1 MSSLHESNDIVADRY
16 RILSVLGSGGMGTT
30 YEAEDTHDGTRI
42 AMKVVSLRRVTDWK
56 VVELFDREARVL
68 ANLNHPNIPNYLA
81 RFQLDTDGDRRF
93 YLVQELAPGTS
104 LATLIERG
112 WKPTEKEVKRI
123 VRNVLEILQ
132 YLHDL
137 HPPVIHRDIK
147 PQNILRD
154 DNGSVYLVDFGA
166 VQDVYRNTLTR
177 GGTFV
182 GTLGYMA
189 HEQFRGEVCAASD
202 LYGLGATALFLLSG
216 KSPDWFPQK
225 RLKLQFRDRIRVSP
239 EFGDWLEKILEPSIE
254 DRFICAEEAID
265 ALDRTEQVS
274 VTLDIETID
283 FTNSFARRS
292 HQPFGLVSQ
301 ENSNYLAYVIPAS
314 PNLMWVALLYPLSL
328 VFAIIIGIY
337 PITLLTLA
345 IFFGVGAILAVGL
358 GTERWLIIDRE
369 RFLFLWRCWGI
380 TYYKKYG
387 NTSDIELVEVETLL
401 SSKSKKVAPR
411 KISMLC
417 IWEGVFLRR
426 FAYDFPREDL
436 EIMAQEIREF
446 LGIEPL

>member
-1 MSSLHESNDIVADRY
+1 MSSLHESNDIIADRY

-30 YEAEDTHDGTRI
+30 YEAEDTHDGTRV
-42 AMKVVSLRRVTDWK
+42 AMKVVSMRRVTDWK
-56 VVELFDREARVL
+56 VVELFDREAKVL

-93 YLVQELAPGTS
+93 YLIQELAPGTS

-123 VRNVLEILQ
+123 VRKVLEILQ

-147 PQNILRD
+147 PQNIVRD
-154 DNGSVYLVDFGA
+154 DNGTVYLVDFGA

-189 HEQFRGEVCAASD
+189 HEQFRGEVCGASD

-216 KSPDWFPQK
+216 KSPDSFPQK
-225 RLKLQFRDRIRVSP
+225 RLKLQFRDRVRVSS

-254 DRFICAEEAID
+254 DRFVCAEEAID

-274 VTLDIETID
+274 ATLDIEAID
-283 FTNSFARRS
+283 LKS
-292 HQPFGLVSQ
+292 PFSLVSQ
-301 ENSNYLAYVIPAS
+301 RNSNSLAYVIPAS
-314 PNLMWVALLYPLSL
+314 HNLIWIVLLSSI
-328 VFAIIIGIY
+328 AIVIAIAIGIY
-337 PITLLTLA
+337 PITLLTAVLYV
-345 IFFGVGAILAVGL
+345 GVGSIVAIVSE
-358 GTERWLIIDRE
+358 TERWLVIDRD
-369 RFLFLWRCWGI
+369 RFHFFWRCWGI
-380 TYYKKYG
+380 TYYQKSGK
-387 NTSDIELVEVETLL
+387 TSDIELVEVETIL
-401 SSKSKKVAPR
+401 SSQSKKNSW
-411 KISMLC
+411 KQISILYL
-417 IWEGVFLRR
+417 WEGVFLRR

-436 EIMAQEIREF
+436 EIMAQEIRNF
-446 LGIEPL
+446 IGIEPL